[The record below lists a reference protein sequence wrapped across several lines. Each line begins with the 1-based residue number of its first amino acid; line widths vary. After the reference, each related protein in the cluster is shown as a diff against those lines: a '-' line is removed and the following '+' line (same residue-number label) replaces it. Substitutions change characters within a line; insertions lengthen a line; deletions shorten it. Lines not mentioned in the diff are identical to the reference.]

1 MSKRLYIRY
10 GDLELCTDLEV
21 DEFTWTETATGIS
34 VTGKVKPAR
43 AASPG
48 GGIFD
53 MITAASRRQTE
64 AQARALAATV
74 DAEEAS

>member
-10 GDLELCTDLEV
+10 GDLELCADLEV

-48 GGIFD
+48 GGLLDI
-53 MITAASRRQTE
+53 ITAASRRQTDTK
-64 AQARALAATV
+64 RAELAAV